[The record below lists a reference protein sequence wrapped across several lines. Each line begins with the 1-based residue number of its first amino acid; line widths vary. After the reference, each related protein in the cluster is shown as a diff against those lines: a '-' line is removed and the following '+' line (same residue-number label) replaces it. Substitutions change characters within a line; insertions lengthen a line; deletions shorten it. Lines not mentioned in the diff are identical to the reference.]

1 MYELTDISSY
11 VILFVFVAIFG
22 LLGGLAAEL
31 LLNRNGETGAF
42 ELPRRSPGFIDIGG
56 FATLLVGVV
65 TALAILLVFPPA
77 QISVTTADG
86 STTLSNGYDIVRLA
100 GTALVAGSA
109 GGSVLTALQARLTAA
124 VAQAEVVLK
133 EQEAERQIEG
143 VARVATERLASAP
156 RPTSRGGGTRS
167 AAPDDA
173 AGTES
178 AIEAVNARADEAKRA
193 IRATRI
199 DRR

>member
-1 MYELTDISSY
+1 
-11 VILFVFVAIFG
+11 
-22 LLGGLAAEL
+22 
-31 LLNRNGETGAF
+31 
-42 ELPRRSPGFIDIGG
+42 
-56 FATLLVGVV
+56 
-65 TALAILLVFPPA
+65 
-77 QISVTTADG
+77 
-86 STTLSNGYDIVRLA
+86 
-100 GTALVAGSA
+100 
-109 GGSVLTALQARLTAA
+109 VLTALQARLTAA

-133 EQEAERQIEG
+133 EQEAERQIEE